1 MGNISGIVW
10 AVIAFLI
17 FTTTLPNMAASLVS
31 ARATTGVATTF
42 QTAIDISQ
50 LVLGFAPIGLIMF
63 LLWRKAAGQKG

>member
-1 MGNISGIVW
+1 MSNISNIVW

-17 FTTTLPNMAASLVS
+17 FTVTLPTMASSLVT

-50 LVLGFAPIGLIMF
+50 LVLGFAPIGLILF
-63 LLWRKAAGQKG
+63 LLWRKASGQKG